1 MGFRLLSI
9 EDFYTAEERFWERV
23 DPTSVTEDGWRG
35 AVEAART
42 DLESVLGR
50 GDGRAALDAS
60 CGTGTQALA
69 LALLGWRVTGADLT
83 AHSVEIARTRAAR
96 LGVAADFRVC
106 DMRALDRHFP
116 GAFDC
121 VVTCGALDNVSE
133 AGGVRRAL
141 AGMHAALRPGG
152 RWYLWLR
159 DLEWVVAHET
169 RYKYKG
175 TRRVPHGQVITV
187 EDWHVESDAHVVH
200 VYAHLHEDLR
210 RTFPDEPW
218 QTEAFGYRRRIL
230 KKAEL
235 AASLRDVG
243 FDQTVFLPQAHPWE
257 GYRVT
262 ARKPAAEAA
271 ASGRGDPPHVRLR
284 PARPPA

>member
-23 DPTSVTEDGWRG
+23 APTSMTEDGWRG

-42 DLESVLGR
+42 
-50 GDGRAALDAS
+50 
-60 CGTGTQALA
+60 
-69 LALLGWRVTGADLT
+69 
-83 AHSVEIARTRAAR
+83 
-96 LGVAADFRVC
+96 
-106 DMRALDRHFP
+106 
-116 GAFDC
+116 
-121 VVTCGALDNVSE
+121 
-133 AGGVRRAL
+133 
-141 AGMHAALRPGG
+141 
-152 RWYLWLR
+152 

-187 EDWHVESDAHVVH
+187 EDWHVEGDAHVVH
-200 VYAHLHEDLR
+200 VYAHLHEDRR